1 MARIFRR
8 INPATYR
15 AASKDILEKGA
26 VVAIEPHLKEPAQNE
41 GLDPAFVKLAVP
53 LLIGAMAVMFDTTI
67 VNVAINT
74 LSRELNA
81 SVSTTQWVISAYVLA
96 LAMVIPVSGWAMDRF
111 GAKQTWMGAL
121 ALFTVGSMLS
131 SLAWNIEVL
140 IAFRVIQ
147 GIGGGLML
155 PVLQTLLVNAAGER
169 NLGRMMSLVSIP
181 ALLGPILGPVLG
193 GLILS
198 QLPWRWI
205 FWVNLPVCVAG
216 LVLAWRGLAPTAPK
230 KSPYLDVVGL
240 ALLSPGLA
248 AMIYGLS
255 QAGSHGGFD
264 NSAALLPVIAGAAL
278 LVGFVFHALR
288 TERPLLDL
296 RLFAVGSFTASNVLL
311 FLSGLSVYGAMLLLP
326 LYEQQVR
333 GQSALTAGLLLA
345 PQGLGM
351 LLTRG
356 YAGRLTDRMG
366 ARPIVL
372 CGFLLTMAG
381 TLAYTQAGVN
391 TNELLLGASL
401 VVRGAGLGAVTIPI
415 MAAAYLGL
423 RSDQVAD
430 ASITTRIT
438 MQLGG
443 AFGAAAFALILQT
456 QLTAQ
461 AAGGLVGRAT
471 AFDNA
476 FWWSI
481 GLTALAIIPALFLPS
496 RRAVAARRA
505 ELAQTAASR
514 VASQAVDAVP

>member
-1 MARIFRR
+1 
-8 INPATYR
+8 
-15 AASKDILEKGA
+15 
-26 VVAIEPHLKEPAQNE
+26 VKEPTESE
-41 GLDPAFVKLAVP
+41 GLDPAFLKLAAI
-53 LLIGAMAVMFDTTI
+53 LLTGAMAVMFDTTI
-67 VNVAINT
+67 VNVAIDT
-74 LSRELNA
+74 LSRDLSA
-81 SVSTTQWVISAYVLA
+81 SVSTTQWVISAYVLS
-96 LAMVIPVSGWAMDRF
+96 LAMVVPVSGWAMDRF

-121 ALFTVGSMLS
+121 ALFAIGSMLS
-131 SLAWNIEVL
+131 SLAWNIEAL
-140 IAFRVIQ
+140 IAFRVLQ

-155 PVLQTLLVNAAGER
+155 PVLQTLLVNAAGQR
-169 NLGRMMSLVSIP
+169 NLGRMMSLISLP

-205 FWVNLPVCVAG
+205 FWVNIPLCVAG

-230 KSPYLDVVGL
+230 KSSHLDVVGL

-255 QAGSHGGFD
+255 QAGNQGGFD
-264 NSAALLPVIAGAAL
+264 NSAVLLPVGVGAVL
-278 LVGFVFHALR
+278 LGGFVFHALR
-288 TERPLLDL
+288 TKLPLLDL
-296 RLFAVGSFTASNVLL
+296 RLFAVRSFTASNVLL

-333 GQSALTAGLLLA
+333 GQSALAAGLLLA

-356 YAGRLTDRMG
+356 YAGKLTDRIG

-401 VVRGAGLGAVTIPI
+401 IVRGAGLGAVTIPI

-423 RSDQVAD
+423 KPGQVPH
-430 ASITTRIT
+430 ASIATRIT
-438 MQLGG
+438 QQLGG
-443 AFGAAAFALILQT
+443 AFGAAVFALILQT
-456 QLTAQ
+456 QLTVHV
-461 AAGGLVGRAT
+461 AGGLVGRAA
-471 AFDNA
+471 AFDDA

-481 GLTALAIIPALFLPS
+481 GLTALSIIPALFLPGT
-496 RRAVAARRA
+496 RAVAAHRA
-505 ELAQTAASR
+505 EQAQKHAGQVGDVRA
-514 VASQAVDAVP
+514 

>member
-1 MARIFRR
+1 VTP
-8 INPATYR
+8 NPHA
-15 AASKDILEKGA
+15 
-26 VVAIEPHLKEPAQNE
+26 KEPASND
-41 GLDPAFVKLAVP
+41 GLDPAFLKLAVI

-67 VNVAINT
+67 VNVAIAT
-74 LSRELNA
+74 LSRELGA

-96 LAMVIPVSGWAMDRF
+96 LAMVVPVSGWAMDRF
-111 GAKQTWMGAL
+111 GAKQTWIGAL

-131 SLAWNIEVL
+131 SLAWNIEAL
-140 IAFRVIQ
+140 IAFRVLQ

-155 PVLQTLLVNAAGER
+155 PVLQTLLVNAAGPR
-169 NLGRMMSLVSIP
+169 NLGKMMSLVSLP

-198 QLPWRWI
+198 QLSWRWI
-205 FWVNLPVCVAG
+205 FWINLPLCVTA
-216 LVLAWRGLAPTAPK
+216 LVLAWRYLVPTAPK
-230 KSPYLDVVGL
+230 KSSSLDVVGL

-255 QAGSHGGFD
+255 QAGSHGGFG
-264 NSAALLPVIAGAAL
+264 NSAVLLPVALGAVL
-278 LVGFVFHALR
+278 LGGFVFHALGTR
-288 TERPLLDL
+288 RPPLLDL
-296 RLFAVGSFTASNVLL
+296 RLFGVGSFTASNVLL

-333 GQSALTAGLLLA
+333 GQSALAAGLLLA

-356 YAGRLTDRMG
+356 YAGRLTDRIG
-366 ARPIVL
+366 ARSVVL
-372 CGFLLTMAG
+372 AGFLLTIAG

-401 VVRGAGLGAVTIPI
+401 VLRGAGLGAVTIPI

-423 RSDQVAD
+423 RSDQVAH
-430 ASITTRIT
+430 ASIATRIT
-438 MQLGG
+438 MQIGG
-443 AFGAAAFALILQT
+443 AFGAAVFALILQT
-456 QLTAQ
+456 QLAAQ
-461 AAGGLVGRAT
+461 AAGGLAGRAT

-481 GLTALAIIPALFLPS
+481 GLTALAIIPALFLPG
-496 RRAVAARRA
+496 RRAVAAQHEERA
-505 ELAQTAASR
+505 QMLTPEQHA
-514 VASQAVDAVP
+514 

>member
-1 MARIFRR
+1 
-8 INPATYR
+8 
-15 AASKDILEKGA
+15 
-26 VVAIEPHLKEPAQNE
+26 VKERTEND
-41 GLDPAFVKLAVP
+41 GLDPAFLKLAVI
-53 LLIGAMAVMFDTTI
+53 LLTGAMAVMFDTTI
-67 VNVAINT
+67 VNVAIDT
-74 LSRELNA
+74 LSRDLSA

-121 ALFTVGSMLS
+121 ALFAVGSMLS

-140 IAFRVIQ
+140 IAFRVLQ

-169 NLGRMMSLVSIP
+169 NLGRMMSLVSLP

-198 QLPWRWI
+198 QLSWRWI
-205 FWVNLPVCVAG
+205 FWVNIPFCVAG
-216 LVLAWRGLAPTAPK
+216 LVLAWRSLAPTAPR
-230 KSPYLDVVGL
+230 KSSHLDVVGL
-240 ALLSPGLA
+240 AVLSPGLA

-255 QAGSHGGFD
+255 QAGNHGGFD
-264 NSAALLPVIAGAAL
+264 NSAVLLPVAVGAVL
-278 LVGFVFHALR
+278 IGGFAFHALR
-288 TERPLLDL
+288 TKLPLLDL
-296 RLFAVGSFTASNVLL
+296 RLFAVRSFTASNVLL
-311 FLSGLSVYGAMLLLP
+311 FLSGVSVYGAMLLLP

-333 GQSALTAGLLLA
+333 GQSALAAGLLLA

-356 YAGRLTDRMG
+356 YAGRLTDRIG

-372 CGFLLTMAG
+372 VGFVLTMAG

-401 VVRGAGLGAVTIPI
+401 VIRGAGLGAVTIPI

-423 RSDQVAD
+423 KPNQVPH
-430 ASITTRIT
+430 ASIATRIT
-438 MQLGG
+438 MQIGG
-443 AFGAAAFALILQT
+443 AFGAAVFALILQT
-456 QLTAQ
+456 QLAAQ

-471 AFDNA
+471 AFDTA

-481 GLTALAIIPALFLPS
+481 GLTGLAIIPALFLPGT
-496 RRAVAARRA
+496 RAVAARRA
-505 ELAQTAASR
+505 EQARAA
-514 VASQAVDAVP
+514 ANQAGEVRG

>member
-1 MARIFRR
+1 VTP
-8 INPATYR
+8 NPH
-15 AASKDILEKGA
+15 
-26 VVAIEPHLKEPAQNE
+26 VKEPTRNE
-41 GLDPAFVKLAVP
+41 GLDPAFLKLAVI

-96 LAMVIPVSGWAMDRF
+96 LAMVVPVSGWAMDRF

-121 ALFTVGSMLS
+121 ALFAVGSMLS
-131 SLAWNIEVL
+131 SLAWNIEAL
-140 IAFRVIQ
+140 IAFRVLQ

-155 PVLQTLLVNAAGER
+155 PVLQTLLVNAAGQR

-181 ALLGPILGPVLG
+181 GLLGPILGPVMG

-198 QLPWRWI
+198 QLSWRWI
-205 FWVNLPVCVAG
+205 FWVNIPLCVAG

-230 KSPYLDVVGL
+230 KSSHLDVIGL

-255 QAGSHGGFD
+255 QAGNQGGFD
-264 NSAALLPVIAGAAL
+264 NSAVLLPVAVGAML
-278 LVGFVFHALR
+278 LGGFAFHALR
-288 TERPLLDL
+288 TKLPLLDL
-296 RLFAVGSFTASNVLL
+296 RLFAVRSFTASNVLL
-311 FLSGLSVYGAMLLLP
+311 FLAGLSVYGAMLLLP

-333 GQSALTAGLLLA
+333 GQSALAAGLLLA

-356 YAGRLTDRMG
+356 YAGKLTDRIG

-372 CGFLLTMAG
+372 VGFLLTMAG

-401 VVRGAGLGAVTIPI
+401 VVRGAGLGAVTIPV

-423 RSDQVAD
+423 KPGQVPH
-430 ASITTRIT
+430 ASIATRIT
-438 MQLGG
+438 QQLGG
-443 AFGAAAFALILQT
+443 AFGAAVFALILQT
-456 QLTAQ
+456 QLAAQ

-481 GLTALAIIPALFLPS
+481 GLTALAIIPALFLPGAG
-496 RRAVAARRA
+496 AVAARRT
-505 ELAQTAASR
+505 EQAQKHAGQ
-514 VASQAVDAVP
+514 VGDARG

>member
-1 MARIFRR
+1 MTP
-8 INPATYR
+8 NPQ
-15 AASKDILEKGA
+15 
-26 VVAIEPHLKEPAQNE
+26 VKESTANE
-41 GLDPAFVKLAVP
+41 GLDPAFLKLAVP

-67 VNVAINT
+67 VNVAIDT

-96 LAMVIPVSGWAMDRF
+96 LAMVIPVSAWAMDRF

-121 ALFTVGSMLS
+121 ALFAVGSMLS

-140 IAFRVIQ
+140 IVFRVLQ

-155 PVLQTLLVNAAGER
+155 PVLQTLLVNAAGPG
-169 NLGRMMSLVSIP
+169 NLGKMMSLVSLP

-193 GLILS
+193 GVILS
-198 QLPWRWI
+198 QLSWHWI
-205 FWVNLPVCVAG
+205 FWVNIPFCVAG
-216 LVLAWRGLAPTAPK
+216 LVLAWRNLAPTAPRK
-230 KSPYLDVVGL
+230 ASHLDVVGL

-255 QAGSHGGFD
+255 QAGNHGGFD
-264 NSAALLPVIAGAAL
+264 NSAVLFPVAVGAVLLA
-278 LVGFVFHALR
+278 GFVLHALR
-288 TERPLLDL
+288 TRLPLLDL
-296 RLFAVGSFTASNVLL
+296 RLFAVRSFTASNVLL

-333 GQSALTAGLLLA
+333 GQSALAAGLLLA

-356 YAGRLTDRMG
+356 YAGRLTDRIG
-366 ARPIVL
+366 ARLIVL
-372 CGFLLTMAG
+372 GGFLLTIAG

-401 VVRGAGLGAVTIPI
+401 VIRGAGLGMVTIPI

-423 RSDQVAD
+423 RSDQVSH
-430 ASITTRIT
+430 ASIATRIT

-443 AFGAAAFALILQT
+443 AFGAAVFALILQT
-456 QLTAQ
+456 QLTANV
-461 AAGGLVGRAT
+461 AGGLVGRAT

-481 GLTALAIIPALFLPS
+481 GLTALAIIPALFLPGA
-496 RRAVAARRA
+496 REVAARRA
-505 ELAQTAASR
+505 GQGQKVAGR
-514 VASQAVDAVP
+514 VGDLHG

>member
-1 MARIFRR
+1 M
-8 INPATYR
+8 
-15 AASKDILEKGA
+15 
-26 VVAIEPHLKEPAQNE
+26 KEPAENE
-41 GLDPAFVKLAVP
+41 GLDPAFLKLAVI

-74 LSRELNA
+74 LSRELSA

-96 LAMVIPVSGWAMDRF
+96 LAMVVPVSGWAMDRF

-121 ALFTVGSMLS
+121 ALFMVGSMLS

-140 IAFRVIQ
+140 IAFRALQ

-155 PVLQTLLVNAAGER
+155 PVLQTLLVNAAGQR
-169 NLGRMMSLVSIP
+169 NLGRMMSLVSLP

-198 QLPWRWI
+198 QLSWHWI
-205 FWVNLPVCVAG
+205 FWVNIPVCVVA
-216 LVLAWRGLAPTAPK
+216 LVLAWRGLAPTAPRK
-230 KSPYLDVVGL
+230 GSYLDVLGL

-264 NSAALLPVIAGAAL
+264 NAAVLLPVTVGAVL
-278 LVGFVFHALR
+278 LVGFVVHALSTKR
-288 TERPLLDL
+288 PPLLDL
-296 RLFAVGSFTASNVLL
+296 RLFAVRSFTASNVLL

-333 GQSALTAGLLLA
+333 GQSALGAGLLLA
-345 PQGLGM
+345 PQGVGM

-356 YAGRLTDRMG
+356 YAGRLTDRIG

-372 CGFLLTMAG
+372 GGFLLTMAG
-381 TLAYTQAGVN
+381 TLAYTQAGVY
-391 TNELLLGASL
+391 TNELLLAASL
-401 VVRGAGLGAVTIPI
+401 IVRGAGLGAVTVPI

-423 RSDQVAD
+423 KPGQVPH
-430 ASITTRIT
+430 ASIATRIT

-443 AFGAAAFALILQT
+443 AFGAAVFALILQT
-456 QLTAQ
+456 QI
-461 AAGGLVGRAT
+461 AAHASGGLVGLAT

-476 FWWSI
+476 FWWSV
-481 GLTALAIIPALFLPS
+481 GLTALAIIPALFLPGS
-496 RRAVAARRA
+496 REVAARRPD
-505 ELAQTAASR
+505 
-514 VASQAVDAVP
+514 VAVLTPEHGREVVR

>member
-1 MARIFRR
+1 
-8 INPATYR
+8 
-15 AASKDILEKGA
+15 
-26 VVAIEPHLKEPAQNE
+26 VKEPRDSD
-41 GLDPAFVKLAVP
+41 GLDPAFLKLAVI
-53 LLIGAMAVMFDTTI
+53 LLTGAMAVMFDTTI
-67 VNVAINT
+67 VNVAIDT

-96 LAMVIPVSGWAMDRF
+96 LAMVVPVSGWAMDRF

-140 IAFRVIQ
+140 IAFRLLQ

-169 NLGRMMSLVSIP
+169 NLGRMMSLVSLP
-181 ALLGPILGPVLG
+181 ALLGPILGPVIG

-205 FWVNLPVCVAG
+205 FCVNLPLCVAG

-230 KSPYLDVVGL
+230 KSSHLDVVGL

-255 QAGSHGGFD
+255 QAGNHGGFD
-264 NSAALLPVIAGAAL
+264 NSAVLLPVAVGAVL
-278 LVGFVFHALR
+278 LGGFAFHALR
-288 TERPLLDL
+288 TKLPVLDL
-296 RLFAVGSFTASNVLL
+296 RLFAVRSFTASNVLL
-311 FLSGLSVYGAMLLLP
+311 FLSGLFIYGAMLLLP

-333 GQSALTAGLLLA
+333 GQSALAAGLLLA

-356 YAGRLTDRMG
+356 YAGRLTDRIG
-366 ARPIVL
+366 ARPVVL

-401 VVRGAGLGAVTIPI
+401 VLRGAGLGAVTIPV
-415 MAAAYLGL
+415 MAGAFLGL
-423 RSDQVAD
+423 KPGQVPH
-430 ASITTRIT
+430 ASIATRIT
-438 MQLGG
+438 SQLGG
-443 AFGAAAFALILQT
+443 AFGAAVFALILQT
-456 QLTAQ
+456 QLAAQ
-461 AAGGLVGRAT
+461 SAGGLAGRAT

-481 GLTALAIIPALFLPS
+481 GLTALAIVPALFLPGTKEVAVI
-496 RRAVAARRA
+496 RAQH
-505 ELAQTAASR
+505 AQKL
-514 VASQAVDAVP
+514 ASQVGDAG

>member
-1 MARIFRR
+1 VTP
-8 INPATYR
+8 NPHA
-15 AASKDILEKGA
+15 
-26 VVAIEPHLKEPAQNE
+26 KEPTKNE
-41 GLDPAFVKLAVP
+41 GLDPAFLKLAAI
-53 LLIGAMAVMFDTTI
+53 LLTGAMAVMFDTTI
-67 VNVAINT
+67 VNVAIDT

-81 SVSTTQWVISAYVLA
+81 SVSTTQWVISAYILA

-121 ALFTVGSMLS
+121 ALFAVGSMLS

-140 IAFRVIQ
+140 IAFRVLQ

-155 PVLQTLLVNAAGER
+155 PVLQTLLVNAAGQS
-169 NLGRMMSLVSIP
+169 NLGRMMSLISLP

-198 QLPWRWI
+198 QLSWRWI
-205 FWVNLPVCVAG
+205 FWVNIPLCVAG

-230 KSPYLDVVGL
+230 KSSYLDVGGL

-264 NSAALLPVIAGAAL
+264 NSAVLLPVAVGAL
-278 LVGFVFHALR
+278 LLGGFVFHALR
-288 TERPLLDL
+288 TKRPPLLDL
-296 RLFAVGSFTASNVLL
+296 RLFAVRSFTASNILL

-333 GQSALTAGLLLA
+333 GQSALAAGLLLA

-356 YAGRLTDRMG
+356 YAGQLTDRIG

-372 CGFLLTMAG
+372 GGFLLTMAG

-391 TNELLLGASL
+391 TNELVLGASL
-401 VVRGAGLGAVTIPI
+401 VVRGAGLGMVTIPI

-423 RSDQVAD
+423 RPDQVAH
-430 ASITTRIT
+430 ASIATRIT

-443 AFGAAAFALILQT
+443 AFGAAVFALILQT
-456 QLTAQ
+456 QLAAQ

-481 GLTALAIIPALFLPS
+481 GLTALAIIPALFLPGT
-496 RRAVAARRA
+496 REVATRRA
-505 ELAQTAASR
+505 EQAQNLATQ
-514 VASQAVDAVP
+514 VGDVG

>member
-1 MARIFRR
+1 MRK
-8 INPATYR
+8 PGQ
-15 AASKDILEKGA
+15 DG
-26 VVAIEPHLKEPAQNE
+26 
-41 GLDPAFVKLAVP
+41 GLDPAFLKLAVI
-53 LLIGAMAVMFDTTI
+53 LLTGAMAVMFDTTI

-96 LAMVIPVSGWAMDRF
+96 LAMVVPVSGWAMDRF
-111 GAKQTWMGAL
+111 GAKQTWMAAL
-121 ALFTVGSMLS
+121 ALFMVGSFLS
-131 SLAWNIEVL
+131 SLAWNIGVL
-140 IAFRVIQ
+140 IAFRGLQ

-155 PVLQTLLVNAAGER
+155 PVLQTLLVNAAGGR
-169 NLGRMMSLVSIP
+169 NLGRMMSLVSLP

-198 QLPWRWI
+198 QLPWQWI
-205 FWVNLPVCVAG
+205 FWVNIPFGVAG

-230 KSPYLDVVGL
+230 KSSYLDVLGL

-264 NSAALLPVIAGAAL
+264 NSAVLLPVTVGAVL
-278 LVGFVFHALR
+278 LAGFVFHALR
-288 TERPLLDL
+288 TKRPPLLDL
-296 RLFAVGSFTASNVLL
+296 RLFAVRSFTASNVLL

-333 GQSALTAGLLLA
+333 GESALTAGLLLA

-356 YAGRLTDRMG
+356 YAGRLTDRIG
-366 ARPIVL
+366 ARPVVL
-372 CGFLLTMAG
+372 GGFLLTMAG
-381 TLAYTQAGVN
+381 TLAYTQAGLH

-401 VVRGAGLGAVTIPI
+401 VIRGAGLGAVTIPV

-423 RSDQVAD
+423 RPNQVPH
-430 ASITTRIT
+430 ASIATRIT

-443 AFGAAAFALILQT
+443 AFGAAVIGMILQT
-456 QLTAQ
+456 QI
-461 AAGGLVGRAT
+461 AAHASSGLVGLAT

-476 FWWSI
+476 FWWSL
-481 GLTALAIIPALFLPS
+481 GLTALAIIPALFLPGS
-496 RRAVAARRA
+496 REVAARRPSVNLL
-505 ELAQTAASR
+505 E
-514 VASQAVDAVP
+514 DAR

>member
-1 MARIFRR
+1 VTP
-8 INPATYR
+8 NPHA
-15 AASKDILEKGA
+15 
-26 VVAIEPHLKEPAQNE
+26 KEPAQND
-41 GLDPAFVKLAVP
+41 GLDPAFLKLAAI
-53 LLIGAMAVMFDTTI
+53 LLLGAMAVMFDTTI

-74 LSRELNA
+74 LSRELGA

-96 LAMVIPVSGWAMDRF
+96 LAMVVPVSGWAMDRF
-111 GAKQTWMGAL
+111 GAKQTWIGAL
-121 ALFTVGSMLS
+121 GLFTVGSMLS
-131 SLAWNIEVL
+131 SLAWNIEAL
-140 IAFRVIQ
+140 IAFRVLQ

-155 PVLQTLLVNAAGER
+155 PVLQTLLVNAAGPR
-169 NLGRMMSLVSIP
+169 NLGRMMSLISLP

-193 GLILS
+193 GLIVS
-198 QLPWRWI
+198 QLSWRWI
-205 FWVNLPVCVAG
+205 FWVNLPLCAAA
-216 LVLAWRGLAPTAPK
+216 LVLAWRNLAPTAAE
-230 KSPYLDVVGL
+230 KSSSLDVVGL

-255 QAGSHGGFD
+255 QAGSHSGFG
-264 NSAALLPVIAGAAL
+264 NSSVLLPIAIGAAL
-278 LVGFVFHALR
+278 LGGFVFHALR
-288 TERPLLDL
+288 TTRPPLLDL
-296 RLFAVGSFTASNVLL
+296 RLFSVRSFTASNVLL

-356 YAGRLTDRMG
+356 YAGRLTDRIG
-366 ARPIVL
+366 ARSVVL
-372 CGFLLTMAG
+372 AGFLLTIAG
-381 TLAYTQAGVN
+381 TLAYTHAGVN
-391 TNELLLGASL
+391 TNEVLLGASL

-423 RSDQVAD
+423 RPGQVAH
-430 ASITTRIT
+430 ASIATRIT

-443 AFGAAAFALILQT
+443 AFGAAVFALILQT

-481 GLTALAIIPALFLPS
+481 GLTALAIIPALLLPGTKE
-496 RRAVAARRA
+496 VAAIRA
-505 ELAQTAASR
+505 EQAQKL
-514 VASQAVDAVP
+514 ASQAAS

>member
-1 MARIFRR
+1 MTP
-8 INPATYR
+8 NPH
-15 AASKDILEKGA
+15 
-26 VVAIEPHLKEPAQNE
+26 VKEPRDSD
-41 GLDPAFVKLAVP
+41 GLDPAFLKLAVI
-53 LLIGAMAVMFDTTI
+53 LLTGAMAVMFDTTI
-67 VNVAINT
+67 VNVAIDT

-96 LAMVIPVSGWAMDRF
+96 LAMVVPVSGWAMDRF

-140 IAFRVIQ
+140 IAFRLLQ

-169 NLGRMMSLVSIP
+169 NLGRMMSLVSLP
-181 ALLGPILGPVLG
+181 ALLGPILGPVIG

-205 FWVNLPVCVAG
+205 FCVNLPLCVAG

-230 KSPYLDVVGL
+230 KSSHLDVVGL

-255 QAGSHGGFD
+255 QAGNHGGFD
-264 NSAALLPVIAGAAL
+264 NSAVLLPVAVGAVL
-278 LVGFVFHALR
+278 LGGFAFHALR
-288 TERPLLDL
+288 TKLPVLDL
-296 RLFAVGSFTASNVLL
+296 RLFAVRSFTASNVLL
-311 FLSGLSVYGAMLLLP
+311 FLSGLFIYGAMLLLP

-333 GQSALTAGLLLA
+333 GQSALAAGLLLA

-356 YAGRLTDRMG
+356 YAGRLTDRIG
-366 ARPIVL
+366 ARPVVL

-401 VVRGAGLGAVTIPI
+401 VLRGAGLGAVTIPV
-415 MAAAYLGL
+415 MAGAFLGL
-423 RSDQVAD
+423 KPGQVPH
-430 ASITTRIT
+430 ASIATRIT
-438 MQLGG
+438 SQLGG
-443 AFGAAAFALILQT
+443 AFGAAVFALILQT
-456 QLTAQ
+456 QLAAQ
-461 AAGGLVGRAT
+461 SAGGLAGRAT

-481 GLTALAIIPALFLPS
+481 GLTALAIVPALFLPGTKEVAVI
-496 RRAVAARRA
+496 RAQH
-505 ELAQTAASR
+505 AQKL
-514 VASQAVDAVP
+514 ASQVGDAG

>member
-1 MARIFRR
+1 MTP
-8 INPATYR
+8 NPHVITPT
-15 AASKDILEKGA
+15 SSD
-26 VVAIEPHLKEPAQNE
+26 
-41 GLDPAFVKLAVP
+41 GLDPAFLKLAAI
-53 LLIGAMAVMFDTTI
+53 LLVGAMAVMFDTTI

-74 LSRELNA
+74 LSRELSA

-96 LAMVIPVSGWAMDRF
+96 LAMVVPVSGWAMDRF
-111 GAKQTWMGAL
+111 GAKQVWIGAL
-121 ALFTVGSMLS
+121 ALFTVGSILS
-131 SLAWNIEVL
+131 SLAWNIETL
-140 IAFRVIQ
+140 IAFRVLQ

-155 PVLQTLLVNAAGER
+155 PVLQTLLVNAAGPR
-169 NLGRMMSLVSIP
+169 NLGKMMSLISLP
-181 ALLGPILGPVLG
+181 ALLGPILGPVIG

-198 QLPWRWI
+198 QLSWRWI
-205 FWVNLPVCVAG
+205 FWVNIPLCVTA
-216 LVLAWRGLAPTAPK
+216 LVLAWRNLAPTAPK
-230 KSPYLDVVGL
+230 KSSHLDVIGL

-255 QAGSHGGFD
+255 QAGSHGGFG
-264 NSAALLPVIAGAAL
+264 NSAVLLPVGIGAAL
-278 LVGFVFHALR
+278 LAGFAFHALR
-288 TERPLLDL
+288 TKLPLVDL
-296 RLFAVGSFTASNVLL
+296 RLFAVGSFTSSNVLL

-333 GQSALTAGLLLA
+333 GQSALAAGLLLA

-356 YAGRLTDRMG
+356 YAGRLTDRIG
-366 ARPIVL
+366 ARFIVL
-372 CGFLLTMAG
+372 GGFLLTIAG

-423 RSDQVAD
+423 RSDQVAH
-430 ASITTRIT
+430 ASIATRIT

-443 AFGAAAFALILQT
+443 AFGAAVFALILQT
-456 QLTAQ
+456 QLAAQ
-461 AAGGLVGRAT
+461 AAGGLAGRAT

-481 GLTALAIIPALFLPS
+481 GLTALAIIPALLLPGT
-496 RRAVAARRA
+496 REVAARRA
-505 ELAQTAASR
+505 EQAQAAASP
-514 VASQAVDAVP
+514 VASQAVDVRPVGMERG